1 MPRRK
6 KNTPAIRH
14 RQDNAPVT
22 TLEALYTELNGE
34 LFGGRLPKVTSM
46 TLTWV
51 HPLRA
56 KRYLGRI
63 TPRWSGPTWAPF
75 PARKAIGALIEV
87 RTGMTDRQTRKTMA
101 HEMAHLAAA
110 IEDGTLKHN
119 ATFWR
124 VMAEIGYPK
133 DHRFIE
139 ESAGEKDI
147 WTDKSIARD
156 AVRVWRKQP
165 LGIKV
170 LLDGGRHGTY
180 TLVEVQRR
188 GTQVRIQNTTGMSW
202 WVSAERVMAA

>member
-6 KNTPAIRH
+6 KSPAPAIRH
-14 RQDNAPVT
+14 RQDNAPIT

-34 LFGGRLPKVTSM
+34 LFGGRLPKVGPVS
-46 TLTWV
+46 LVWV

-63 TPRWSGPTWAPF
+63 TGRWSGPTWAPF
-75 PARKAIGALIEV
+75 PTRKAIGAVIEI

-110 IEDGTLKHN
+110 IEDGTFKHN

-124 VMAEIGYPK
+124 IMAEIGYPK
-133 DHRFIE
+133 DHRFLDE
-139 ESAGEKDI
+139 AANEKDI
-147 WTDKSIARD
+147 WTDKAIARD
-156 AVRVWRKQP
+156 AVRVWRKSP

-170 LLDGGRHGTY
+170 QHGGGVY

-188 GTQVRIQNTTGMSW
+188 GTQVRISNGLGFSW
-202 WVSAERVMAA
+202 WVSAERVKPL

>member
-6 KNTPAIRH
+6 KTPAIRH
-14 RQDNAPVT
+14 RQDNAPYT
-22 TLEALYTELNGE
+22 TLEALYTELNGT
-34 LFGGRLPKVTSM
+34 LFGGRLPGVERM

-56 KRYLGRI
+56 KGYLGRI

-75 PARKAIGALIEV
+75 PARKAIGALIEI

-139 ESAGEKDI
+139 ESAAEKDI
-147 WTDKSIARD
+147 WTDKAIARD

-165 LGIKV
+165 LGTKV
-170 LLDGGRHGTY
+170 QYGIGLY
-180 TLVEVQRR
+180 TLAEVQRR
-188 GTQVRIQNTTGMSW
+188 GTQVRISNGLGFSW
-202 WVSAERVMAA
+202 WVSAEMVKPL

>member
-6 KNTPAIRH
+6 KTPAIRH
-14 RQDNAPVT
+14 RQDNAPYT
-22 TLEALYTELNGE
+22 TLEALYTELNGT
-34 LFGGRLPKVTSM
+34 LFGGRLPGVERM
-46 TLTWV
+46 TLEWV

-56 KRYLGRI
+56 KSYLGRI

-75 PARKAIGALIEV
+75 PARKAIGARIEI

-139 ESAGEKDI
+139 ESAAEKDI
-147 WTDKSIARD
+147 WTDKAIARD

-165 LGIKV
+165 LGTKV
-170 LLDGGRHGTY
+170 QYGIGLY
-180 TLVEVQRR
+180 TLAEVQRR
-188 GTQVRIQNTTGMSW
+188 GTQVRISNGLGFSW
-202 WVSAERVMAA
+202 WVSAEMVKPA

>member
-6 KNTPAIRH
+6 KSPAPAIRH
-14 RQDNAPVT
+14 RQDNAPIT

-34 LFGGRLPKVTSM
+34 LFGGRLPKVTEM
-46 TLTWV
+46 RLDWV
-51 HPLRA
+51 HPVRA

-63 TPRWSGPTWAPF
+63 TPRWSGPSWAPF
-75 PARKAIGALIEV
+75 PARKAIGARIEV

-124 VMAEIGYPK
+124 IMAEIGYPK

-139 ESAGEKDI
+139 ERADEKDI
-147 WTDKSIARD
+147 WSDKAIARD
-156 AVRVWRKQP
+156 AVRVWRKSP

-170 LLDGGRHGTY
+170 QHGGGVY

-188 GTQVRIQNTTGMSW
+188 GTQVRIQNSLGFSW
-202 WVSAERVMAA
+202 WISADRVKPL

>member
-6 KNTPAIRH
+6 KTPATALRH
-14 RQDNAPVT
+14 RQDNAPFT
-22 TLEALYTELNGE
+22 TLEALYTEINRE
-34 LFGGRLPKVTSM
+34 LFGDRLPKVSSM
-46 TLTWV
+46 SLEWV

-56 KRYLGRI
+56 KRYLGLI
-63 TPRWSGPTWAPF
+63 TPRWSGPSWAPF
-75 PARKAIGALIEV
+75 PARKAIGARIEI

-124 VMAEIGYPK
+124 IMAEIGYPK
-133 DHRFIE
+133 DHRFLE
-139 ESAGEKDI
+139 ERADEMDL
-147 WTDKSIARD
+147 WTGKSIARD

-170 LLDGGRHGTY
+170 RYGTGLY
-180 TLVEVQRR
+180 TLAEVQRR
-188 GTQVRIQNTTGMSW
+188 GTMVRIVGPWEMTGR
-202 WVSAERVMAA
+202 WVSAEMVKPA